1 MNPLGSRFLK
11 RMLASAAA
19 VAVLAL
25 GASGTASAQASHWYL
40 GIGGGQSSTNI
51 DMTGISGSSD
61 ETDTGWKA
69 FGGYQFNQYI
79 GAEVGYV
86 DLGSASFN
94 GTLTQAIPPFPAGTA
109 TNGSFDSTAWFVT
122 AVGSLPFG
130 QNFAAIG
137 KLGLSYSNT
146 DAKVTVGGVSGTV
159 SGNTTEATYGLGL
172 RWDITNTFAARAEWD
187 RFRVGGGDIG
197 DKSDVDLFSINA
209 IVKF

>member
-1 MNPLGSRFLK
+1 MNSFGRSLVKRLFVDLGLIA
-11 RMLASAAA
+11 L
-19 VAVLAL
+19 LAL
-25 GASGTASAQASHWYL
+25 GVSGTASAQASPWYL
-40 GIGGGQSSTNI
+40 GIGGGQSSTSI

-61 ETDTGWKA
+61 ETDTAWKV

-94 GTLTQAIPPFPAGTA
+94 GTLSQPIPPFPAGTA
-109 TNGSFDSTAWFVT
+109 TNGSFDSTAWFLT

-137 KLGLSYSNT
+137 KLGVSYSDT
-146 DAKVTVGGVSGTV
+146 DANVTVGGVSGTV
-159 SGNTTEATYGLGL
+159 SGRTTQPTYGLGL
-172 RWDITNTFAARAEWD
+172 RWDITNMFAARAEWD

-197 DKSDVDLFSINA
+197 DKSDIDMFSINA